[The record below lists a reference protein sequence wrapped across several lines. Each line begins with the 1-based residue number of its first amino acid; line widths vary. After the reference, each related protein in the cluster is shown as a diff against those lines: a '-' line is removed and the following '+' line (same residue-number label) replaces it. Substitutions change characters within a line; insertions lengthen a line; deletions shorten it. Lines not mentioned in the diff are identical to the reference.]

1 MNTVRQ
7 KQSAET
13 ADMPGQTDELDGVT
27 EDEVFEALAN
37 VRRRYV
43 LRALSGEKEAFE
55 MGPLAEHV
63 AARENET
70 TTEMVSSSQRKS
82 TYTSLHQLHLPK
94 LEELGFLE
102 YDRQSG
108 EIRPE
113 PALSVLEPHL
123 GDEEPGFPWSTYYL
137 GFSALMGTAVTLA
150 WLSLFPF
157 SAVAN
162 VGWAAL
168 TVGLLALSALVHRR
182 EERDA

>member
-1 MNTVRQ
+1 MNTARQ
-7 KQSAET
+7 KQNAET
-13 ADMPGQTDELDGVT
+13 ADMPSRPDEPDEVT
-27 EDEVFEALAN
+27 ENEVFEALAN

-43 LRALSGEKEAFE
+43 LRALSGEKDAFE

-63 AARENET
+63 AARENGT
-70 TTEMVSSSQRKS
+70 TTEKISRSQRKS

-94 LEELGFLE
+94 LEDLGFLE
-102 YDRQSG
+102 YDKQRG
-108 EIRPE
+108 EIRAK
-113 PALSVLEPHL
+113 PALSALEPYL
-123 GDEEPGFPWSTYYL
+123 CDEEAGFPWSTYYL
-137 GFSALMGTAVTLA
+137 GFSALMGTFVALA

-182 EERDA
+182 EERGA